1 MMFRKTFSGDKN
13 GCYKMT
19 KTFVCIT
26 ILCVFKYSSYL
37 MAIRTLSHFH
47 SLPYFF
53 LLIQIDCCIFIKSMQ
68 PIKNHNIA
76 FIFR

>member
-47 SLPYFF
+47 SLPYFLCF
-53 LLIQIDCCIFIKSMQ
+53 TNSDRLLHFHQEYATNQKS
-68 PIKNHNIA
+68 
-76 FIFR
+76 